1 LTDSLLYNNSE
12 NTLGLR
18 SGDRSAFTDAY
29 NQFYLSIYHYT
40 KKFVDDNQLA
50 EDITADS
57 FVKLW
62 KHAEE
67 VSAIQNVK
75 AFLHTTA
82 RNACLDYLKA
92 QRNHEQKEKE
102 ILYLTEQDTRNEFDL
117 AEIKAEVLQYVY
129 AEIEKLP
136 EKCKEVFK
144 LAYLEGMKVSEVAQH
159 LNISEQTV
167 ANQKTKALKM
177 LRLALSDK
185 QWMVLLLLIADNCH

>member
-1 LTDSLLYNNSE
+1 MNSPLLYNNNE
-12 NTLGLR
+12 PVLR
-18 SGDRSAFTDAY
+18 LQGGDRAGFTLAY
-29 NQFYLSIYHYT
+29 NQFYLFLYHYA
-40 KKFVDDNQLA
+40 KRFIDDGQIA

-62 KHAEE
+62 RHAEE
-67 VSAIQNVK
+67 VSDIQNVK
-75 AFLHTTA
+75 AFLRTTA
-82 RNACLDYLKA
+82 RNACLDFLKT
-92 QRNHEQKEKE
+92 QRSHGEKEKE

-136 EKCKEVFK
+136 EKCREVFK
-144 LAYLEGMKVSEVAQH
+144 LSYLEGMKVAEVAQH

-185 QWMVLLLLIADNCH
+185 QWMVLILLIRF

>member
-1 LTDSLLYNNSE
+1 LLYNDAESI
-12 NTLGLR
+12 LSLQG
-18 SGDRSAFTDAY
+18 GDRPAFAVAY
-29 NQFYLSIYHYT
+29 NQYYLFIYHYT

-62 KHAEE
+62 RHAET
-67 VSAIQNVK
+67 VSDVQNVK
-75 AFLHTTA
+75 AFLRTTA
-82 RNACLDYLKA
+82 RNACLDHLKS
-92 QRNHEQKEKE
+92 QRNHQEKEKE
-102 ILYLTEQDTRNEFDL
+102 ILYLSEQDTRNEFDI

-136 EKCKEVFK
+136 EKCREVFK
-144 LAYLEGMKVSEVAQH
+144 LSYLEGMKVSEVAQH

-177 LRLALSDK
+177 LRLALTHK
-185 QWMVLLLLIADNCH
+185 QWVVLLLLIADNCH

>member
-1 LTDSLLYNNSE
+1 LLYNDAESI
-12 NTLGLR
+12 LSLQG
-18 SGDRSAFTDAY
+18 GDRPAFAIAY
-29 NQFYLSIYHYT
+29 NQYYLFIYHYT

-62 KHAEE
+62 RHAET
-67 VSAIQNVK
+67 VSDVQNVK
-75 AFLHTTA
+75 AFLRTTA
-82 RNACLDYLKA
+82 RNACLDHLKL
-92 QRNHEQKEKE
+92 QRNHQEKEKE
-102 ILYLTEQDTRNEFDL
+102 ILYLSEQDTRNEFDL

-136 EKCKEVFK
+136 EKCREVFK
-144 LAYLEGMKVSEVAQH
+144 LSYLEGMKVSEVAQH

-177 LRLALSDK
+177 LRLALTHK
-185 QWMVLLLLIADNCH
+185 QWMVLVLLIGL

>member
-1 LTDSLLYNNSE
+1 LH
-12 NTLGLR
+12 

-29 NQFYLSIYHYT
+29 NQFYLSIYHYI
-40 KKFVDDNQLA
+40 KKFVADNQLA

-62 KHAEE
+62 RHAEE
-67 VSAIQNVK
+67 VSDIQNVK
-75 AFLHTTA
+75 AFLRTTA
-82 RNACLDYLKA
+82 RNACLDHLKA
-92 QRNHEQKEKE
+92 QRNHGQKEKE
-102 ILYLTEQDTRNEFDL
+102 ILYLSEQDTRNEFDL

-144 LAYLEGMKVSEVAQH
+144 LSYLEGMKVSEVAQH

-185 QWMVLLLLIADNCH
+185 QWVVLLLLIRL